1 MHRSFWLISVD
12 LMGMAL
18 LSPVPGCPSSLVSS
32 RLGAGNSI
40 PSSVF
45 ERDYIF
51 CVFPRA

>member
-1 MHRSFWLISVD
+1 MHRNLWLISVD

-18 LSPVPGCPSSLVSS
+18 LSPVAGWPSSLVSS
-32 RLGAGNSI
+32 ELGAGNPI

-45 ERDYIF
+45 EHDYIF